1 MNLKTE
7 IDFNPKRFFQWWGRE
22 LSHYLPKKIRQKL
35 SQQSGYLFLSV
46 NNAEIQIEQML
57 DGKLHKLTTFALNET
72 RSDSYQQFIAD
83 NTEWEK
89 VDYVL
94 RLNAEQAIKKIVY
107 LPAAAKEN
115 LRQVMAFELD
125 RLTPFNAEQ
134 VYYSVKILDK
144 DVQGKIKVLLILTPK
159 TTLDGIVQQLNNAE
173 IYPSV
178 VDYGEQANDFAY
190 DLEPYN
196 LLPEEKRPVKDKA
209 TQIAMTGLAIFAM
222 GLAIAVLVFP
232 LWQKQQE
239 VDRLRQALRDLQEDA
254 QVVQAQQLEIDLVVE
269 ETERLIKIKQRA
281 PGLTELLNLLSQLM
295 PNDTWLTHFKYNED
309 YLQIQGQSPSASG
322 LISVLEASSLFSHVR
337 FVSPL
342 TQDKKT
348 GLERFQI
355 RMELDIGGTE
365 DE

>member
-22 LSHYLPKKIRQKL
+22 LSQCLPEKIRQKL
-35 SQQSGYLFLSV
+35 TEQSGYLFLSV
-46 NNAEIQIEQML
+46 NNAEVQFEQML
-57 DGKLHKLTTFALNET
+57 EGQLQKLTAFPLNEA
-72 RSDSYQQFIAD
+72 SYHRFTAE
-83 NTEWEK
+83 NTAFEK

-94 RLNAEQAIKKIVY
+94 RLSADQAIKKILS
-107 LPAAAKEN
+107 LPSAAKEN
-115 LRQVMAFELD
+115 LWQVVSFELD

-144 DVQGKIKVLLILTPK
+144 EVQGKIKVLLILTPK
-159 TTLDGIVQQLNNAE
+159 AILDDIVLQLNNAQ

-178 VDYGEQANDFAY
+178 ADYCGQANDFTY

-196 LLPEEKRPVKDKA
+196 LLPEEHRPVKNKT
-209 TQIAMTGLAIFAM
+209 TQMAIAGLTVIAMV
-222 GLAIAVLVFP
+222 LAIAVLAFP
-232 LWQKQQE
+232 IWQKQKE
-239 VDRLRQALRDLQEDA
+239 VDNLRYALRALQEDT
-254 QVVQAQQLEIDLVVE
+254 QVVQSQQLDIDLIVE
-269 ETERLIKIKQRA
+269 ETELLINIKQRA
-281 PGLTELLNLLSQLM
+281 PELTELLNLLSQLM

-322 LISVLEASSLFSHVR
+322 LISVLEASSLFSNAR

-355 RMELDIGGTE
+355 RMDLDIGGAT